1 MLFILLDKPSYTIVK
16 YWLNKNSIQPLY
28 KQLMD
33 IITGQ
38 LKNGTYK
45 PGEKIPTEPELA
57 ELYQVSRITVRRTVE
72 ELCTQGYLVKHQ
84 GKGTFVKSPMIFR
97 KFESQKNMSFSE
109 SCRQSGRVPGSHVL
123 AFCRKS
129 SDSLT
134 SDFLQLAPD
143 EEVFFLERLLLADG
157 IPIINV
163 HTWLPVRLFPDFD
176 PKAVE
181 NGSFFEYL
189 KSAYSY
195 SIADSSRS
203 TVSVTTASADMAQT
217 LSLAPGDPVMILDSY
232 MQSPDGAP
240 LYISREYIAGSRYT
254 ISF

>member
-1 MLFILLDKPSYTIVK
+1 M
-16 YWLNKNSIQPLY
+16 LNKNSIQPLY

-45 PGEKIPTEPELA
+45 PGEKIPTEPKLA
-57 ELYQVSRITVRRTVE
+57 ELYQVSRITVRRTIE
-72 ELCTQGYLVKHQ
+72 ELCTQGYLIKHQ

-109 SCRQSGRVPGSHVL
+109 SCRQSGRVPGSHV
-123 AFCRKS
+123 
-129 SDSLT
+129 
-134 SDFLQLAPD
+134 
-143 EEVFFLERLLLADG
+143 
-157 IPIINV
+157 
-163 HTWLPVRLFPDFD
+163 PDFD
-176 PKAVE
+176 PKVLE

-189 KSAYSY
+189 KSAYRY
-195 SIADSSRS
+195 SIADFSRS
-203 TVSVTTASADMAQT
+203 TVSVTTASSDMAQT

>member
-1 MLFILLDKPSYTIVK
+1 M
-16 YWLNKNSIQPLY
+16 LNKNSIQPLY
-28 KQLMD
+28 RQLMD
-33 IITGQ
+33 IITSQ
-38 LKNGTYK
+38 IKNGTYK

-72 ELCTQGYLVKHQ
+72 ELCTQGYLIKHQ

-109 SCRQSGRVPGSHVL
+109 SCRQNDRVPHSHVL
-123 AFCRKS
+123 AFCKKS

-134 SDFLQLAPD
+134 SDFLQLASE

-157 IPIINV
+157 IPVIDV

-176 PKAVE
+176 PNAVE

-189 KSAYSY
+189 KSAYRY
-195 SIADSSRS
+195 SVADFSRS

-217 LSLAPGDPVMILDSY
+217 LNLAPGDPVMILDSY
-232 MQSPDGAP
+232 MQSLDGKP
-240 LYISREYIAGSRYT
+240 LYISREYIAGCRYT

>member
-1 MLFILLDKPSYTIVK
+1 M
-16 YWLNKNSIQPLY
+16 LNKNSIQPLY

-134 SDFLQLAPD
+134 SDFLRLAPD

-176 PKAVE
+176 PKVLE

-195 SIADSSRS
+195 SIADFSRS

-217 LSLAPGDPVMILDSY
+217 LSLTPGDPVMILDSY
-232 MQSPDGAP
+232 MQSPNEVP